1 MTDERVMTED
11 EIETMAWDL
20 EVAMM
25 EIRKDPRAA
34 LTAGLAGV
42 RTTMLAEYK
51 ADMAKRKADL
61 AKADAEFLVKVEAAF
76 AAKMAKIEA
85 EFEAKLRAKIEAVE
99 AEFAKLMAELRAQ
112 RNAAEPAP
120 PALQ

>member
-42 RTTMLAEYK
+42 RTTMLAEYE

-61 AKADAEFLVKVEAAF
+61 AKADAEFLAKVEAVSPPRWRRSRQNSRRSCAP
-76 AAKMAKIEA
+76 KWR
-85 EFEAKLRAKIEAVE
+85 LSR
-99 AEFAKLMAELRAQ
+99 
-112 RNAAEPAP
+112 RNSPS
-120 PALQ
+120 

>member
-1 MTDERVMTED
+1 MSEKPAMTDD
-11 EIETMAWDL
+11 EIETLAWDL

-76 AAKMAKIEA
+76 AAKMSKIEA
-85 EFEAKLRAKIEAVE
+85 EFEAKLRAKVEAVE
-99 AEFAKLMAELRAQ
+99 AKFAKLMAELRAASGQ
-112 RNAAEPAP
+112 PEPAAP
-120 PALQ
+120 TLQ